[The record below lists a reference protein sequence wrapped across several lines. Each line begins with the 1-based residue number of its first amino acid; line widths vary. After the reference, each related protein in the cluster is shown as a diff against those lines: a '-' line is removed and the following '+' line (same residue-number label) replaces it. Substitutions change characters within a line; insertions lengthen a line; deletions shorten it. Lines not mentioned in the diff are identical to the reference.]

1 MEQEQVFMLIF
12 VKQQDIFYMLANLPA
27 VLRGRLLPPP
37 LPQTLKYV
45 RKGWRLL
52 PEIQKNVLHK
62 TNFGMVDPNWQ
73 RNDC

>member
-52 PEIQKNVLHK
+52 PEIQKKCIAQNQFWH
-62 TNFGMVDPNWQ
+62 G
-73 RNDC
+73 